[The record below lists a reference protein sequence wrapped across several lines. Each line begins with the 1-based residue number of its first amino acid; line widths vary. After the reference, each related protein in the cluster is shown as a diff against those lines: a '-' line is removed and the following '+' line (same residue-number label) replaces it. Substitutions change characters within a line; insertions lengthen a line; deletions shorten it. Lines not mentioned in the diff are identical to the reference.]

1 MKDVTMVQQVIKEV
15 SMNTGISIEDIIS
28 GRRQAHIVKAKQ
40 MVMWVCQYY
49 TRATTTTIAREL
61 NLKNHATVLWGTKQI
76 DNIMYF
82 DKAFGL
88 QMHEFAKNAVK
99 NG

>member
-1 MKDVTMVQQVIKEV
+1 MKDVTLVQQVIREV
-15 SMNTGISIEDIIS
+15 SNNTGISIEDITG
-28 GRRQAHIVKAKQ
+28 GRRHGNIVRAKQ

-49 TRATTTTIAREL
+49 TRATTTTIAQEL
-61 NLKNHATVLWGTKQI
+61 KLRNHATVLWGTKQI
-76 DNIMYF
+76 DNIIYF

>member
-1 MKDVTMVQQVIKEV
+1 MKDSTLVKQVISAV
-15 SMNTGISIEDIIS
+15 SANTGISTEAILS

-40 MVMWVCQYY
+40 MVMWICQYY

-61 NLKNHATVLWGTKQI
+61 QLKNHATVLWGTKQI
-76 DNIMYF
+76 DNIIYF

-88 QMHEFAKNAVK
+88 QMHEFAKSIFTK
-99 NG
+99 

>member
-1 MKDVTMVQQVIKEV
+1 MKDLMTVKKVITAV
-15 SMNTGISIEDIIS
+15 SVNTGISIEEILS
-28 GRRQAHIVKAKQ
+28 GRRQGHIVKAKQ

-49 TRATTTTIAREL
+49 TRATTTNIAREL

-76 DNIMYF
+76 DNIIYF

-88 QMHEFAKNAVK
+88 QMHEFAKNTVK

>member
-1 MKDVTMVQQVIKEV
+1 MKDSMLVKQVISAV
-15 SMNTGISIEDIIS
+15 SANTGISTEAILS

-40 MVMWVCQYY
+40 MVMWICQYY

-61 NLKNHATVLWGTKQI
+61 QLKNHATVLWGTKQI
-76 DNIMYF
+76 DNIIYF

-88 QMHEFAKNAVK
+88 QMHEFAKSILTK
-99 NG
+99 